1 MGSSSSKN
9 TKKKKEEYSRNDY
22 IPEGY
27 IPEKKIE
34 NMANELSGEDTQKIL
49 SQMEVSICKILNKDG
64 SGTGFFCTIS
74 IDKSSEEFK
83 ALITNN
89 HVLNIEDIAPNKK
102 IKITINNSYFS
113 NIIVIDSKR
122 RVYTSAEY
130 DITIIELRESD
141 NLQKVNFL
149 KIDEKKIKTIKV
161 ISSFDNTDNFE
172 KEEVYIL
179 QYPGG
184 LKAKYS
190 VGIIECIVDEYNIQ
204 HLCST
209 KPGSSGSPILSLS
222 SFKILGIH
230 KGCHPK
236 LDYNLGT
243 FIKNPLDE
251 FRDFHKQGILGNYS
265 ALKNKVK
272 NGTKKIKIKTNEI
285 IIKLKVEKKD
295 IKKKIYFLGNFND
308 IENLINKNKIEKDG
322 YYLKEINKSKTEIF
336 IENDKIKEF
345 NIYFIPEYEKDYEI
359 KIKFNYNM
367 NNCSY
372 MFFNCPNIIKIDLSN
387 FITTS
392 VTNMNHMFGRCYN
405 VKEIE
410 LNNFN
415 TDEVI
420 DMSYM
425 FSKCKNLLYI
435 DLSNFETDK
444 VRNMSCMFNE
454 CLVITNIYIYF
465 FNTEKVTDMSGM
477 FLNCN
482 QLEKLNLN
490 SFNTKNVIDMNYMF
504 QNCFSLKELITDKNN
519 FNTENVKKMCNMF
532 KGCNNLNN
540 LNLSLNTKKAN
551 LISFMFE
558 NCYNLEALDL
568 SKFNTKNVKNMSK
581 IFKSCKK
588 LSTIDISTFS
598 FENIKENQMTNMFDE
613 CDSLTT
619 IKINKNWKQKIE
631 STNDILN
638 NIEIIY

>member
-1 MGSSSSKN
+1 MGSSSSKK
-9 TKKKKEEYSRNDY
+9 TEKKKEKYSPNYY
-22 IPEGY
+22 IPEEY

-34 NMANELSGEDTQKIL
+34 NMANELSGEQTEKIL
-49 SQMEVSICKILNKDG
+49 SQMKVSICKILNKDG

-74 IDKSSEEFK
+74 IDKTSERFK

-89 HVLNIEDIAPNKK
+89 HVLDIEDIAPNKK

-122 RVYTSAEY
+122 KVYTSVEY

-141 NLQKVNFL
+141 NLQKVEFL
-149 KIDEKKIKTIKV
+149 EIDEEKIKTIKV
-161 ISSFDNTDNFE
+161 ISILDNPEKFDE
-172 KEEVYIL
+172 EEVYII

-184 LKAKYS
+184 LKAKQS
-190 VGIIECIVDEYNIQ
+190 VGVIKLIDDEYNIR

-230 KGCHPK
+230 KGYNP
-236 LDYNLGT
+236 YYNRNLGT
-243 FIKNPLDE
+243 FIKNPIDE
-251 FRDFHKQGILGNYS
+251 FRYFYKEGILGNYS

-272 NGTKKIKIKTNEI
+272 NGTKIIKKKTNEI
-285 IIKLKVEKKD
+285 IIKLKVVKKD
-295 IKKKIYFLGNFND
+295 IGKKIYFLGNFND
-308 IENLINKNKIEKDG
+308 LENIINKDKIEKDG
-322 YYLKEINKSKTEIF
+322 YYLKEINKSKIEIL

-345 NIYFIPEYEKDYEI
+345 NIYFIPEYEKEYEI

-367 NNCSY
+367 KNCSY

-387 FITTS
+387 FITS
-392 VTNMNHMFGRCYN
+392 NVTNMNHMFGRCYN

-410 LNNFN
+410 LNNFH

-465 FNTEKVTDMSGM
+465 FNTEKVTNMSGM

-482 QLEKLNLN
+482 QLEELNLN

-504 QNCFSLKELITDKNN
+504 QNCFSLKILLTDKNN
-519 FNTENVKKMCNMF
+519 FNTENVKKMCKMF

-540 LNLSLNTKKAN
+540 LNLSLNTKEAY
-551 LISFMFE
+551 LMSFMFE

-568 SKFNTKNVKNMSK
+568 SKFNTKNVKNMTK

-588 LSTIDISTFS
+588 LSKIDISTFS
-598 FENIKENQMTNMFDE
+598 FENIKEDQMNNMFDE

-619 IKINKNWKQKIE
+619 IKINKKWKQKIE
-631 STNDILN
+631 SINDNLN
-638 NIEIIY
+638 NIQIIY